1 LMWCRWEASRQQQH
15 KKERERSICHRQ
27 RRDALLK
34 VRGLAR
40 CATPQSDYLFVTKHA
55 NVSRVLGIW
64 NVISKISKSGKW

>member
-40 CATPQSDYLFVTKHA
+40 CAT
-55 NVSRVLGIW
+55 
-64 NVISKISKSGKW
+64 